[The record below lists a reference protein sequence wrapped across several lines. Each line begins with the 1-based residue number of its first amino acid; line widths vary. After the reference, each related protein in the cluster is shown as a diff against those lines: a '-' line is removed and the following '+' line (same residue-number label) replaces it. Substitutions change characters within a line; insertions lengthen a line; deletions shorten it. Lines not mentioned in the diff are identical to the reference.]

1 MPSRPWVGST
11 ARKRFN
17 GRDLGQTGAKGIL
30 VSTTPPPEFV
40 RLRELTRGNGS
51 GTDLT
56 TVLQAIAEDAVE
68 ATGFGVCAI
77 QVLGEDQHFE
87 LLALAG
93 QDGPPP
99 TERISASRLLRRLA
113 YGERWGMLRYLPQ
126 PLVESLDRGNRPPP
140 GPPVAVPTEPVRAH
154 PQAWLPRA
162 ELAAPLYSPT
172 DELLGILHFDRPHD
186 GLLPTQTSCE
196 LMELCA
202 VQASIAI
209 NATTQRAR
217 WHEQVWL
224 TGMARSVM
232 DTTAGGFDLDDVLD
246 QALATLR
253 IELGSRAAWLDVFSR
268 PQPGG
273 VEPSRGAEEVT
284 RVTAALRL
292 QRDHFARRSLD
303 TGQPVLLTRDDLLG
317 DPGLLA
323 EPDGGELA
331 RAMAADGVHSLALTA
346 LPVLDELAGQLVLM
360 RQRLTPWT
368 TAEGAAVQAM
378 GHELGWAI
386 GLDRSRRETAVAAQ
400 GHLTVRREEATSA
413 ASLARLMSDSLD
425 VVEDHLDRTGVPPG
439 APARTAIDRL
449 WEVLRQRLTLS
460 SFEHPDRVVQAS
472 RFDAGQL
479 LTTHWHR
486 LRGLAGPRGVRLL
499 PLDLSAGR
507 SPVPP
512 LDGPLDGLPD
522 GPSDDPRDSPVEED
536 ADPQG
541 ELDERTRRREKR
553 RAQLKAERWAERWT
567 SHGEDPDDTDGYD
580 RHWAAPG
587 AGNARVT
594 AWADAAV
601 VDWLL
606 EVVLGEL
613 VREAS
618 SGATLG
624 LSVAAVP
631 GRLLISCLISPPV
644 EPGPALTSR
653 LDDTRWWTAGA
664 TRLLAQHGGQLNT
677 RMGNDGR
684 RVVSIGLATRPLS
697 DAR

>member
-1 MPSRPWVGST
+1 MPLS
-11 ARKRFN
+11 N
-17 GRDLGQTGAKGIL
+17 
-30 VSTTPPPEFV
+30 TPPPEFV

-51 GTDLT
+51 DKDLA

-87 LLALAG
+87 LLARAG
-93 QDGPPP
+93 QGGPLP
-99 TERISASRLLRRLA
+99 TERVSAPRLLRRLA
-113 YGERWGMLRYLPQ
+113 HGERWGMLRYLSQ
-126 PLVESLDRGNRPPP
+126 PVVESLEDSAGPALAGADTPPA
-140 GPPVAVPTEPVRAH
+140 GTARAH
-154 PQAWLPRA
+154 PQAWLPHA
-162 ELAAPLYSPT
+162 ELAAPLYSPA
-172 DELLGILHFDRPHD
+172 DELLGVMHFDRPYD

-232 DTTAGGFDLDDVLD
+232 DTTAGGFGLDDVLD

-253 IELGSRAAWLDVFSR
+253 HELGARAAWLDVFAGAE
-268 PQPGG
+268 PGG
-273 VEPSRGAEEVT
+273 VEPSRGAEGVT

-292 QRDHFARRSLD
+292 QRDHLARRSLAS
-303 TGQPVLLTRDDLLG
+303 GHAVVLTRDDLLG
-317 DPGLLA
+317 DPDLLD

-331 RAMAADGVHSLALTA
+331 RAMASDGVHSLALTA
-346 LPVLDELAGQLVLM
+346 LPVLDDLAGQLVLM
-360 RQRLTPWT
+360 RQRLNPWT
-368 TAEGAAVQAM
+368 TAEAAAVQAM

-386 GLDRSRRETAVAAQ
+386 GLDRSRRETALATQ
-400 GHLTVRREEATSA
+400 GHVVLRREEATA
-413 ASLARLMSDSLD
+413 VASLARLMSDSLD
-425 VVEDHLDRTGVPPG
+425 VVEDHLDRTGAPPG

-460 SFEHPDRVVQAS
+460 SLEHPDRAVQPA

-499 PLDLSAGR
+499 PLDLSAGHAPAVPAESATENPTDNADTSAESSAEGAPAGR
-507 SPVPP
+507 SENQP
-512 LDGPLDGLPD
+512 
-522 GPSDDPRDSPVEED
+522 EESAHD
-536 ADPQG
+536 A
-541 ELDERTRRREKR
+541 RTRRREER
-553 RAQLKAERWAERWT
+553 RAALKAERWAERWT
-567 SHGEDPDDTDGYD
+567 SHGEDRDDADPHD

-587 AGNARVT
+587 AGHTRVT
-594 AWADAAV
+594 AWADSAAI
-601 VDWLL
+601 DWLL

-613 VREAS
+613 VREAA

-624 LSVAAVP
+624 LTVAAVP
-631 GRLLISCLISPPV
+631 GRLLVSCLVSPPV
-644 EPGPALTSR
+644 QPGPALTGR
-653 LDDTRWWTAGA
+653 VDDTRWWTAGA
-664 TRLLAQHGGQLNT
+664 TRLLARHGGQLHT

-697 DAR
+697 DSR